1 MIWLMGRQKRGISM
15 LCLQRML
22 ETPTDK
28 PRFAAMRMVPRV
40 SSEEIQPLVRE
51 RLAVEAVIKTDGW
64 PGYNFLDAS
73 PGFHHEWLVPGS
85 GKEAPKVPGR
95 ILLPFQPPL
104 LGTANV

>member
-40 SSEEIQPLVRE
+40 SSDP
-51 RLAVEAVIKTDGW
+51 W
-64 PGYNFLDAS
+64 Y
-73 PGFHHEWLVPGS
+73 GS
-85 GKEAPKVPGR
+85 AWR
-95 ILLPFQPPL
+95 SRQ
-104 LGTANV
+104 